1 MNLVPISVEK
11 RELGSKG
18 YLRSL
23 RASGKVPG
31 ILHGP
36 NLFSQPIIIDS
47 RELRKALSTPAGRNV
62 LLSLQLDGENK
73 IAMIENLQKDF
84 LKDEVFLHVDLRMI
98 SLDQKI
104 EVSVP
109 IVLVGH
115 ENRAKDEGIVSQA
128 LYEIDIRSKPTSIP
142 ESIKV
147 DISGLTIGDSILLRN
162 IPLPEDCELITDP
175 EETVVSI
182 IHSRAFEEEAEEV
195 EPEEEEVPT
204 HPDVHDTT
212 SE

>member
-195 EPEEEEVPT
+195 EPEEEVPT